1 MHASVRPVVQS
12 PVPRH
17 QRGAVLYVALVMLIL
32 LALIGIAGMQVA
44 GMQEKM
50 SANYRASNLSFQNT
64 EATVRTAEHLVEK
77 IANREA
83 LPDGSLIGSG
93 DIDPAC
99 DAAFDPSQ
107 WGSEQSSD
115 AVPAV
120 TVRQIDTCVPFGTTV
135 GMGGPRDNPIP
146 IYQITGY
153 AADDADNPTSSTV
166 IDTVFKL

>member
-1 MHASVRPVVQS
+1 MHASVCRVVHS
-12 PVPRH
+12 PVPRR

-83 LPDGSLIGSG
+83 LPDGSLVGSG
-93 DIDPAC
+93 DIDAAC

>member
-1 MHASVRPVVQS
+1 MHDSVRPVVQS
-12 PVPRH
+12 HVPRH

-93 DIDPAC
+93 DIDAAC